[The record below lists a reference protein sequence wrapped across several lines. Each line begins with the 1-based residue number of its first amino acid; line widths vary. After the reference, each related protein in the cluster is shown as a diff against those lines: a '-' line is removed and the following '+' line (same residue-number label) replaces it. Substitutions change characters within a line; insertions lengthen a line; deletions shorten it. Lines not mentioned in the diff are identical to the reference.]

1 MELCLDR
8 SISVSGVA
16 HALRPSA
23 MSDGVEAATPVLA
36 SSPGPEG
43 LRRQLPANLSSLQ
56 LLRHQGR

>member
-1 MELCLDR
+1 M
-8 SISVSGVA
+8 SKKST
-16 HALRPSA
+16 LRPSA

-43 LRRQLPANLSSLQ
+43 LRRQSPANLSSLQ